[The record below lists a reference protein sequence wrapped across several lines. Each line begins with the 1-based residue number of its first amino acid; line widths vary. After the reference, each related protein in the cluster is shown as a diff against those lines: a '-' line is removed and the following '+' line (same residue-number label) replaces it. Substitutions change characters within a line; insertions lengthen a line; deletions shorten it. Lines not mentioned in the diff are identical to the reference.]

1 MSSAHLDSFTRD
13 NLPPPDQWPDFPG
26 LDALGYPARLNCA
39 VELLDRNLATRADH
53 IAIQSPTETLTYA
66 QLAARVNRIANV
78 LVNKM
83 WLVPGNRVLLRGPNS
98 AWMVAAYFA
107 VLKAGGVVV
116 ASMPLLRAKEL
127 SQMLDRARIS
137 HALCDAR
144 LADELARAVPEPAY
158 VALWGNGELEAMCAE
173 QSPEFTACDTASDDV
188 CLLGF
193 TSGTTGVP
201 KATMHFHRD
210 MLAICDAYSAQ
221 VLRPGPDDVFIG
233 SPPLAFTFGL
243 GGLVLFPFRVGATA
257 TLLERASPD
266 DLLPAIARYRAT
278 ICFTAPTAYRAMA
291 ARVGEHDIS
300 SLRKC
305 VSAGEA
311 LPLPIFQA
319 WHAATGIEL
328 MDGIGA
334 TEMLHIFIAAPEGR
348 IRPGAT
354 GIPVPGYEARV
365 IDEAGREC
373 PVGTPGR
380 LAVRGPTGCRYL
392 DDQRQL
398 VYVEAGWNVTGD
410 TYIQDADGYFW
421 YQARSDDMIVSSGYN
436 IAGPEVEAALL
447 AHPAVREC
455 AVVGT
460 PDPERGMLVTAH
472 IVLHEGHAP
481 GPDMAKALQDFVKA
495 TVAPYKYP
503 RLVHFPDQ
511 LPRTETGK
519 LQRFV
524 LRHEAR

>member
-1 MSSAHLDSFTRD
+1 MSSAHLDSFTADR
-13 NLPPPDQWPDFPG
+13 LPPRAQWPDFIG
-26 LDALGYPARLNCA
+26 LDELGYPTRLNCA
-39 VELLDRNLATRADH
+39 VELLDRNLATRANH
-53 IAIQSPTETLTYA
+53 PAILSPGETLTYA

-78 LVNKM
+78 LVNRM
-83 WLVPGNRVLLRGPNS
+83 GLVPGNRVLLRGPNS
-98 AWMVAAYFA
+98 PWMVAACFA

-127 SQMLDRARIS
+127 SQMLDRAAIS

-144 LADELARAVPEPAY
+144 LAEELRMAAPAPAH
-158 VALWGNGELEAMCAE
+158 VLLWGNGELEALCDAQAE
-173 QSPEFTACDTASDDV
+173 TFNACDTAADDV

-210 MLAICDAYSAQ
+210 MLAICDAYSAR
-221 VLRPGPDDVFIG
+221 VLQPRPEDVFIG

-266 DLLPAIARYRAT
+266 DLLPAIQKYRAT
-278 ICFTAPTAYRAMA
+278 VCFTAPTAYRAMA
-291 ARVGEHDIS
+291 AKAADFDIAT
-300 SLRKC
+300 LRKC
-305 VSAGEA
+305 VSAGET

-334 TEMLHIFIAAPEGR
+334 TELLHIFIGAPAGK

-354 GIPVPGYEARV
+354 GIPVPGYLACVLDENSQEAPR
-365 IDEAGREC
+365 
-373 PVGTPGR
+373 GTPGR
-380 LAVRGPTGCRYL
+380 LAVKGPTGCRYL
-392 DDQRQL
+392 DDTRQL
-398 VYVEAGWNVTGD
+398 IYVENGWNITGD

-472 IVLHEGHAP
+472 IVLHEGHSP
-481 GPDMAKALQDFVKA
+481 GPDTIKLLQDFVKA

-503 RLVHFPDQ
+503 RLIHFPEQ

-524 LRHEAR
+524 LRHENR